1 MGRSLFRR
9 CRSVLTSRRH
19 GVLTPRRRTAL
30 AATVLAAM
38 AAAAPGV
45 QPLPGTTAAAAG
57 PPHASVAP
65 SAALGPNVP
74 FDPAPARAALER
86 LLPSRAAQFT
96 LVPVEEPTS
105 GDYFTV
111 SGKAGAIV
119 VRGTSP
125 ATLLTGVGWYLERV
139 AGVDLGW
146 PGASVG
152 RLPRT
157 LPAVARTITRSASVP
172 HRYAL
177 NDTDEGYSGAYR
189 DFASYQHDI
198 DLMALHGVNEVFV
211 PTGAEYPYYRALQEF
226 GYSAAELRDWIP
238 APAHQGWWLLQNLS
252 GFAGPVSEQLVE
264 ARATL
269 GGRITRHLRSL
280 GMTPVLPGFFGT
292 VPSDF
297 ATRNQGAVTV
307 PQGRW
312 VGFDRPNWL
321 DPTGPVFAR
330 LAAAYY
336 RFQQARFGVSDMFK
350 MDLLH
355 EGGVAGGVD
364 VAAAAGAVQRALDT
378 ASPGATWVMLGWQNN
393 PTPALLSGVD
403 RRRVLIVDGLSDRY
417 DGLDRETRWGGTPY
431 AFGTIPNFGGHTSIG
446 ANTGAWVNRFHAWL
460 GKQDSALRGI
470 AYLPEGTGGN
480 PAAFDLFTELAWQ
493 PGPIDQKSWFAAYA
507 ARRYGG
513 TDPHA
518 AAAWEQLRRGPY
530 SMRSGTWSEPQDSLF
545 TARPALTAATAAKW
559 SPRAMRYDA
568 ATVERALAE
577 LLQVAPRLRTTDA
590 YRFDLVDVARQ
601 ALTNRSR
608 VLLPR
613 IKAAYEAE
621 DLAGFRALVREWQEQ
636 EELLGRLVGSD
647 RRFLIGPWLADA
659 RSWGADRAER
669 DRLEYDARSILTT
682 WADKG
687 PSESGGLHDYA
698 NREWSGLVQ
707 DVYAPRWA
715 AYFASLDRALVN
727 GTQPLAVD
735 WFAHDDAWARGHQR
749 YPTTPTGDPFALAGE
764 VLAALAAP
772 AGPAASADTLRSP
785 RIRLQYRSQP
795 ATRKVSTG
803 ESWPTH

>member
-1 MGRSLFRR
+1 MGRRLILR
-9 CRSVLTSRRH
+9 CRAVLVT
-19 GVLTPRRRTAL
+19 TAL
-30 AATVLAAM
+30 AAVTAASPPG
-38 AAAAPGV
+38 AAP
-45 QPLPGTTAAAAG
+45 PGATAPASAPASGPQSPSAGPAAPAAG
-57 PPHASVAP
+57 TRPAAVTR
-65 SAALGPNVP
+65 SAP
-74 FDPAPARAALER
+74 FDPAPARSSLER

-96 LVPVEEPTS
+96 LVPVEEPAS

-111 SGKAGAIV
+111 SGEAGAIV

-146 PGASVG
+146 PGSSVG
-152 RLPRT
+152 RLPGT
-157 LPAVARTITRSASVP
+157 LPAVDGTLTRSASVP

-226 GYSAAELRDWIP
+226 GYSAAELRAWIP

-252 GFAGPVSEQLVE
+252 GFGGPVSDRLVE

-269 GGRITRHLRSL
+269 GGRIASHLRSL

-292 VPSDF
+292 VPADF
-297 ATRNQGAVTV
+297 AARNDGAVTV
-307 PQGRW
+307 PQGKW
-312 VGFDRPNWL
+312 VGFDRPDWL

-336 RFQQARFGVSDMFK
+336 RHQQERFGVSDMFK

-355 EGGVAGGVD
+355 EGGVAGAVD

-378 ASPGATWVMLGWQNN
+378 ARPGATWVMLGWQNN
-393 PTPALLSGVD
+393 PTDALLSGVD
-403 RRRVLIVDGLSDRY
+403 RRRLLIVDGLSDRY
-417 DGLDRETRWGGTPY
+417 DGLDREARWGGTPY
-431 AFGTIPNFGGHTSIG
+431 AFGTIPNFGGHTSVG
-446 ANTGAWVNRFHAWL
+446 ANTGAWVDRFHAWL

-470 AYLPEGTGGN
+470 AYLPEATGGS

-493 PGPIDQKSWFAAYA
+493 TGPIDQKTWFAEYA

-513 TDPHA
+513 ADPHA
-518 AAAWEQLRRGPY
+518 AAAWERLRLGPY
-530 SMRSGTWSEPQDSLF
+530 SMATGTWSEPQDSLF
-545 TARPALTAATAAKW
+545 AARPGLTAATAAKW
-559 SPRAMRYDA
+559 SPKAMRYDA
-568 ATVERALAE
+568 VTVERALDE

-613 IKAAYEAE
+613 IKAAYEAG
-621 DLAGFRALVREWQEQ
+621 DLTGFRALVREWQAH

-647 RRFLIGPWLADA
+647 QRFLIGPWLADA
-659 RSWGADRAER
+659 RSWGADAEEQ
-669 DRLEYDARSILTT
+669 DQLEYDARSILTT
-682 WADKG
+682 WAGKG
-687 PSESGGLHDYA
+687 PSETGGLRDYA

-715 AYFASLDRALVN
+715 AYFASLDRALVT
-727 GTQPLAVD
+727 GTAPVAVD
-735 WFAHDDAWARGHQR
+735 WFARDDAWARGHQR

-764 VLAALAAP
+764 VRAALAA
-772 AGPAASADTLRSP
+772 
-785 RIRLQYRSQP
+785 
-795 ATRKVSTG
+795 
-803 ESWPTH
+803 

>member
-1 MGRSLFRR
+1 MGRRLILR
-9 CRSVLTSRRH
+9 CRAVLVTTVFAAVAAASAPAVPLA
-19 GVLTPRRRTAL
+19 GATAQ
-30 AATVLAAM
+30 AATPTPGPRHASAGSGTPGTGSL
-38 AAAAPGV
+38 APGT
-45 QPLPGTTAAAAG
+45 G
-57 PPHASVAP
+57 SVAP
-65 SAALGPNVP
+65 GSGPRASAAGASSAL
-74 FDPAPARAALER
+74 FDPAPARASLER
-86 LLPSRAAQFT
+86 LLPSHASQFT
-96 LVPVEEPTS
+96 LLPVAEPAS
-105 GDYFTV
+105 GDSFTV
-111 SGKAGAIV
+111 SGTAGAIE

-125 ATLLTGVGWYLERV
+125 ATLLTGVGWYLERI

-146 PGASVG
+146 PGSSVG
-152 RLPRT
+152 RLPDT
-157 LPAVARTITRSASVP
+157 LPAVATPLTRSASVP

-226 GYSAAELRDWIP
+226 GYSAAELRAWIP

-252 GFAGPVSEQLVE
+252 GFGGPVSEQLVE
-264 ARATL
+264 ARAAL
-269 GGRITRHLRSL
+269 GGRIAGHLRSL

-292 VPSDF
+292 VPAGF
-297 ATRNQGAVTV
+297 AARNAGAVTV
-307 PQGRW
+307 PQGTW
-312 VGFDRPNWL
+312 VGFARPDWL

-330 LAAAYY
+330 LAASYY
-336 RFQQARFGVSDMFK
+336 RFQQERFGESDMFK

-378 ASPGATWVMLGWQNN
+378 ARPGAVWVMLGWQNN
-393 PTPALLSGVD
+393 PTPTLLSGVD

-417 DGLDRETRWGGTPY
+417 DGLDREVQWGGTPY

-446 ANTGAWVNRFHAWL
+446 ANTGAWADRFHAWL
-460 GKQDSALRGI
+460 GKRDSALRGI
-470 AYLPEGTGGN
+470 AYLPEATGAS

-493 PGPIDQKSWFAAYA
+493 PGPVDRKSWFAEYA

-518 AAAWEQLRRGPY
+518 AAAWEQLRLGPY
-530 SMRSGTWSEPQDSLF
+530 SMASGTWSEPQDSLF
-545 TARPALTAATAAKW
+545 AARPALTAATAAKW
-559 SPRAMRYDA
+559 SPKAMRYDA

-613 IKAAYEAE
+613 IKAAYDAE
-621 DLAGFRALVREWQEQ
+621 DLTGFRALVREWQGH

-647 RRFLIGPWLADA
+647 ERFLLGPWLADA
-659 RSWGADRAER
+659 RAWGADPEER

-682 WADKG
+682 WAGKG
-687 PSESGGLHDYA
+687 PSETGGLRDYA

-715 AYFASLDRALVN
+715 AYFASLDRALVT
-727 GTQPLAVD
+727 GTAPVAVD
-735 WFAHDDAWARGHQR
+735 WFARDDAWARGHQR

-764 VLAALAAP
+764 VRAAL
-772 AGPAASADTLRSP
+772 SA
-785 RIRLQYRSQP
+785 
-795 ATRKVSTG
+795 
-803 ESWPTH
+803 

>member
-1 MGRSLFRR
+1 MGRRLILR
-9 CRSVLTSRRH
+9 CRAVLVT
-19 GVLTPRRRTAL
+19 TAL
-30 AATVLAAM
+30 AAV
-38 AAAAPGV
+38 AAASAPAVPLAGATAQAATPAPGPRYASAGSV
-45 QPLPGTTAAAAG
+45 TPGSGAR
-57 PPHASVAP
+57 ASAVDAS
-65 SAALGPNVP
+65 SAL
-74 FDPAPARAALER
+74 FDPAPARASLER
-86 LLPSRAAQFT
+86 LLPSHAAQFT
-96 LVPVEEPTS
+96 LVPVAEPAS
-105 GDYFTV
+105 GDSFTV
-111 SGKAGAIV
+111 SGTAGAIE

-125 ATLLTGVGWYLERV
+125 ATLLTGVGWYLERI

-146 PGASVG
+146 PGSSVG
-152 RLPRT
+152 RLPHT
-157 LPAVARTITRSASVP
+157 LPAVGTPLTRSASVP

-189 DFASYQHDI
+189 DFASYRHDI

-226 GYSAAELRDWIP
+226 GYSAAELRAWIP

-252 GFAGPVSEQLVE
+252 GFGGPVSEQLVE
-264 ARATL
+264 ARAAL
-269 GGRITRHLRSL
+269 GGRIADHLRSL

-292 VPSDF
+292 VPAGF
-297 ATRNQGAVTV
+297 AARNAGAVTV
-307 PQGRW
+307 PQGTW
-312 VGFDRPNWL
+312 VGFARPDWL

-330 LAAAYY
+330 LAASYY
-336 RFQQARFGVSDMFK
+336 RFQQERFGESDMFK

-378 ASPGATWVMLGWQNN
+378 ARPGAVWVMLGWQNN

-417 DGLDRETRWGGTPY
+417 DGLDREAQWGGTPY

-446 ANTGAWVNRFHAWL
+446 ANTGAWADRFHTWL
-460 GKQDSALRGI
+460 GKRDSALRGI
-470 AYLPEGTGGN
+470 AYLPEATGAS

-493 PGPIDQKSWFAAYA
+493 PGPVDRKTWFAEYA

-513 TDPHA
+513 ADPHA
-518 AAAWEQLRRGPY
+518 AAAWEQLRLGPY
-530 SMRSGTWSEPQDSLF
+530 SMASGTWSEPQDSLF
-545 TARPALTAATAAKW
+545 AARPALTAATAAKW
-559 SPRAMRYDA
+559 SPKAMRYDA

-613 IKAAYEAE
+613 VKAAYDAR
-621 DLAGFRALVREWQEQ
+621 DLTGFRALVREWQGH

-647 RRFLIGPWLADA
+647 ERFLLGPWLADA
-659 RSWGADRAER
+659 RAWGADPEER

-682 WADKG
+682 WAGRG
-687 PSESGGLHDYA
+687 PSETGGLRDYA

-715 AYFASLDRALVN
+715 AYFASLDRALVT
-727 GTQPLAVD
+727 GTAPVAVD
-735 WFAHDDAWARGHQR
+735 WFARDDAWARGHQH

-764 VLAALAAP
+764 VRAALGPVVRSAAARGGTP
-772 AGPAASADTLRSP
+772 VAVGR
-785 RIRLQYRSQP
+785 
-795 ATRKVSTG
+795 
-803 ESWPTH
+803 

>member
-1 MGRSLFRR
+1 MGRRLILR
-9 CRSVLTSRRH
+9 CRAVLAA
-19 GVLTPRRRTAL
+19 TAL
-30 AATVLAAM
+30 AAVTAVS
-38 AAAAPGV
+38 APGV
-45 QPLPGTTAAAAG
+45 PPLSTATASAATPAPGPRPASAG
-57 PPHASVAP
+57 AVAP
-65 SAALGPNVP
+65 AVGTRSAADTAPAL
-74 FDPAPARAALER
+74 FDPAPARASLER

-96 LVPVEEPTS
+96 LLPVEEPAS
-105 GDYFTV
+105 GDYFEV
-111 SGKAGAIV
+111 SGEAGAIV

-146 PGASVG
+146 PGSSVG
-152 RLPRT
+152 RLPGT
-157 LPAVARTITRSASVP
+157 LPAVATAITRSASVP

-269 GGRITRHLRSL
+269 GGRIAQHLRSL

-292 VPSDF
+292 VPADF
-297 ATRNQGAVTV
+297 ATRNDGAVTV
-307 PQGRW
+307 PQGKW
-312 VGFDRPNWL
+312 VGFDRPDWL
-321 DPTGPVFAR
+321 DPNGPVFAR

-336 RFQQARFGVSDMFK
+336 RFQQERFGDSDMFK

-355 EGGVAGGVD
+355 EGGVAGAVD

-378 ASPGATWVMLGWQNN
+378 ARPGATWVMLGWQNN
-393 PTPALLSGVD
+393 PTDALLSGVD

-417 DGLDRETRWGGTPY
+417 DGLDREVRWGGTPY

-446 ANTGAWVNRFHAWL
+446 ANTGAWVDRFHAWL

-470 AYLPEGTGGN
+470 AYLPEATGGS

-493 PGPIDQKSWFAAYA
+493 ATPIDQKSWFADYA

-518 AAAWEQLRRGPY
+518 AAAWEQLRLGPY

-545 TARPALTAATAAKW
+545 GARPGLTAATAAKW
-559 SPRAMRYDA
+559 SPKTMRYDA

-621 DLAGFRALVREWQEQ
+621 DLTGFRALVREWQAHQ
-636 EELLGRLVGSD
+636 ELLGRLVGSD
-647 RRFLIGPWLADA
+647 QRFLIGPWLADA
-659 RSWGADRAER
+659 RSWGADPEEQ
-669 DRLEYDARSILTT
+669 DQLEYDARSILTT
-682 WADKG
+682 WADRG
-687 PSESGGLHDYA
+687 PSETGGLHDYA

-715 AYFASLDRALVN
+715 AYFASLDRALV
-727 GTQPLAVD
+727 TDTAPVAVA
-735 WFAHDDAWARGHQR
+735 WFTRDDTWARGHQR

-764 VLAALAAP
+764 VRAALAA
-772 AGPAASADTLRSP
+772 
-785 RIRLQYRSQP
+785 
-795 ATRKVSTG
+795 
-803 ESWPTH
+803 